1 MNRILIAEDEPRI
14 ASFIEKG
21 LRSNGFVT
29 TVVADGDSA
38 LDYGRSGQF
47 DLLVLD
53 LGLPKRD
60 GMSVLNTLRGEGHR
74 LPVVVLT
81 ARDSVADT
89 VNGLE
94 SGADDY
100 ISKPFSFAEL
110 LARVRAR
117 LRPSDGAGAS
127 MLLTV
132 DNLVLDLRTRR
143 VSVDGQAVDLTAREF
158 ALAEVFFR
166 HPDQVLTRQ
175 QLLSQVWDI
184 SFDPGS
190 NVVDVYVRYLRRKL
204 GGRRIETLRG
214 VGYRLHAKVGGDDD
228 DGDENSLI

>member
-14 ASFIEKG
+14 SSFIEKG
-21 LRSNGFVT
+21 LRSSGFTT

-38 LDYGRSGQF
+38 LEYSRSGQF
-47 DLLVLD
+47 DLLILD
-53 LGLPKRD
+53 LGLPKLD
-60 GMSVLNTLRGEGHR
+60 GMTVLNTLRGEGYR

-117 LRPSDGAGAS
+117 LRPADGAGAS
-127 MLLTV
+127 MALTV

-143 VSVDGQAVDLTAREF
+143 VNVDGCVVDLTAREF

-184 SFDPGS
+184 GFDPGS

-214 VGYRLHAKVGGDDD
+214 VGYRLHAKATDDD
-228 DGDENSLI
+228 ADRDENSLM